1 MDVKNVIAI
10 KKEKKKAFKKA
21 KRRYLQPWKGLSG
34 AFVFLAV
41 FSLLLSLL
49 VGMFDNTIAI
59 ITGDKFWALENEDP
73 NAIYYSG
80 DYKTTA
86 ERLEAGAKVVYQTEL
101 EGATLLMNENDALPL
116 KQGSAI
122 SLFSTS
128 SVNVVYGGTGSANVD
143 SSTCDNLKQAAEKS
157 GFNVNETLWNFYES
171 GEASEYVRVDGGMF
185 SSKKTQTVEAP
196 WSVYTDEVKSSFNQ
210 YGDAAVIV
218 ISRVGGEDDD
228 LEFAEYNYLELD
240 ENEKDMLSNIK
251 ALKDQGVFKKL
262 VVLINSSN
270 ALQMDFLKGN
280 PYGIDSVMWIGGVG
294 QSGLN
299 AVCDL
304 LAGVDA
310 EGNQVSPS
318 GSLVVTYCYDNY
330 SSPAMVNFA
339 PTIYGGW
346 EESGLPDTADTYVIY
361 QEGIYVGY
369 RYYETRYEDTVM
381 GKGNTVGYDYS
392 ADVAFPFGYGLSYTS
407 FSYSGY
413 EVVYNEN
420 DDVFEVTVIV
430 TNTGEYFGKETV
442 QIYGQ
447 SPYTEYDRTY
457 GVEKSSVQLVG
468 FGKTE
473 LLAPGESETL
483 TITVERR
490 SLASYDANNAKTY
503 ILEDG
508 DYYLTAATDAHNAV
522 NNILSAKCY
531 DTTNGM
537 DADGDVSLVYKY
549 VNEKFD
555 AETYSVSFNGTAIT
569 NQVADTDLNYYDGN
583 DVTVTYLSR
592 NDWNGTF
599 PKEIISIQLTEQ
611 MIKDLDALV
620 YNPDN
625 YDTVDMPVMG
635 ADGDL
640 NLFHMIGAS
649 FDDPRWEQILDQLTF
664 DEMANM
670 IGDAFHWTTAI
681 ESINA
686 PGTRDENGPQGL
698 TASLFK
704 FGAKIDTV
712 ALTSEDVMAA
722 TYNRSLAYGNGRV
735 VGNDCV
741 DNGYAVLYGPGN
753 NIHRT
758 PYSGRNFEYYSEDGY
773 LSGQMTEQEV
783 GGIEA
788 LGAKVV
794 MKHFALNDNENERVG
809 ISVWA
814 NEQSIREIYLEA
826 FRPAFENSDTVGV
839 MTSYSRWGTTWSG
852 SDSGLISGILRGEW
866 GSKGIVISDNCRNH
880 MDAVSG
886 VVAGSSAYDDMAN
899 GKTDDFYDYEND
911 PVVVAAMREACHYN
925 LYTIANSLGMNG
937 VGENTTVKVTAPG
950 FVTAIEAAKIVS
962 IIGAI
967 AFIAMY
973 LYKRILFSKSEEYA
987 QYKEFKKSLKK

>member
-1 MDVKNVIAI
+1 MDVKDVIAL
-10 KKEKKKAFKKA
+10 KKAKKKAYKKA
-21 KRRYLQPWKGLSG
+21 KRKALQPWKGLSV
-34 AFVFLAV
+34 AFVFIAAI
-41 FSLLLSLL
+41 SLLLSLL

-59 ITGDKFWALENEDP
+59 ITGDKFWVLENEDP

-185 SSKKTQTVEAP
+185 SSEKTQTVEAP

-210 YGDAAVIV
+210 YGDAAVVV

-381 GKGNTVGYDYS
+381 GKGNTAGYDYS

-483 TITVERR
+483 TITVERS

-531 DTTNGM
+531 DTANGM

-549 VNEKFD
+549 VNETFD
-555 AETYSVSFNGTAIT
+555 KETYSVSFNGTAIT

-649 FDDPRWEQILDQLTF
+649 FDDPRWELILDQLTF

-722 TYNRSLAYGNGRV
+722 TYNRSIAYGNGRV

-783 GGIEA
+783 SGIEA

-911 PVVVAAMREACHYN
+911 PVVVAAMRKACHYN

-967 AFIAMY
+967 IFIAIY

-987 QYKEFKKSLKK
+987 QYKEFRKSLKK

>member
-1 MDVKNVIAI
+1 MDVKNVRAI
-10 KKEKKKAFKKA
+10 KKEKKKAYKKA
-21 KRRYLQPWKGLSG
+21 KRKALQPWKGLSV
-34 AFVFLAV
+34 AFVFIAAI
-41 FSLLLSLL
+41 SLLLSLL

-59 ITGDKFWALENEDP
+59 ITGDKFWVLENEDP

-128 SVNVVYGGTGSANVD
+128 SVNIVYGGTGSANVD

-157 GFNVNETLWNFYES
+157 GLNVNKTLWNFYES

-185 SSKKTQTVEAP
+185 SSEKTQTVEAP

-210 YGDAAVIV
+210 YGDAAVVV

-483 TITVERR
+483 TITVERS

-508 DYYLTAATDAHNAV
+508 DYYLTAATDAHDAI
-522 NNILSAKCY
+522 NNILAEKGY
-531 DTTNGM
+531 TTDDGM
-537 DADGDVSLVYKY
+537 DKNGDKSLVYKY
-549 VNEKFD
+549 INEEFD
-555 AETYSVSFNGTAIT
+555 KETYSVSFNGTKIT
-569 NQVADTDLNYYDGN
+569 NQVSDTDLNYYDGN

-592 NDWNGTF
+592 NNWNDTF
-599 PKEIISIQLTEQ
+599 PKEIIDIQLTEQ

-886 VVAGSSAYDDMAN
+886 VVAGSSAYDDMMD

-911 PVVVAAMREACHYN
+911 PVVVAAMRKACHYN

-937 VGENTTVKVTAPG
+937 VGENTTVKVTVPG

-967 AFIAMY
+967 TFIAIY

-987 QYKEFKKSLKK
+987 QYKEFRKSLKK